1 MKTKNH
7 SKNKRKNQKRIRNYV
22 LARKAFNPIYNS
34 SIQTNNNQIRDERL
48 GTFNPIIVR
57 FGLEELKLLQKTI
70 TDISNITMESLLN
83 KIS

>member
-1 MKTKNH
+1 MYVCIATIIDDKPRTIQTIKE
-7 SKNKRKNQKRIRNYV
+7 KNQKRIRNYV
-22 LARKAFNPIYNS
+22 LARKA
-34 SIQTNNNQIRDERL
+34 
-48 GTFNPIIVR
+48 FNPIIVR